1 MSQPMTV
8 EAVAVVADGTS
19 TENVAALL
27 KEALAWLG
35 QMDVGSASWSEAEGL
50 LNQLLAAVRSLT
62 PAEEAGNVS
71 WPTDKDPAVVK
82 VRTLARAVSRL
93 HAVPTSMDGGLQRK
107 TQRAVDAIH
116 RLVVAPVDRAA
127 SDGQTGATS

>member
-1 MSQPMTV
+1 MSQPTTV
-8 EAVAVVADGTS
+8 EAVAVLADRTS
-19 TENVAALL
+19 PKNVAALL

-35 QMDVGSASWSEAEGL
+35 QIDVGSATWSEAEGL
-50 LNQLLAAVRSLT
+50 LDQFLVAVRSLT
-62 PAEEAGNVS
+62 PADEAGNVT
-71 WPTDKDPAVVK
+71 WPTEKDPAMVK

-93 HAVPTSMDGGLQRK
+93 HALPPSMDGGLQRE